1 MKNICGQFCPLL
13 TGFSKLFGTEFRTA
27 EQTRPNLSKSGQNLE
42 FEFQDRSHQ
51 PLDHP
56 SELFVPRK
64 VPLRTRWASR
74 AAGPRIFSSTVVPAG
89 AAAAE
94 LSHVPKVSD
103 RGYKNVLDMLGRSD
117 EHIL

>member
-27 EQTRPNLSKSGQNLE
+27 EQTCPNLSKSGQNLE

-56 SELFVPRK
+56 SELFVPE
-64 VPLRTRWASR
+64 VC
-74 AAGPRIFSSTVVPAG
+74 
-89 AAAAE
+89 
-94 LSHVPKVSD
+94 H
-103 RGYKNVLDMLGRSD
+103 
-117 EHIL
+117 